1 MSNFTAEYVYSL
13 EKSLHSAEYVI
24 RRQNAEIA
32 RLTDECKALNTTI
45 DDLRAEL
52 KYLRKATANR
62 CGTCVYAKPVVW
74 GRSTMHVECTNA
86 EHLKKHCSN
95 HESSKIR
102 PKNTHACRNYK
113 ERSETE

>member
-1 MSNFTAEYVYSL
+1 MSNFTAAYVGSL
-13 EKSLHSAEYVI
+13 ERELTATKTVVT
-24 RRQNAEIA
+24 RQNAEIEW
-32 RLTDECKALNTTI
+32 LTKENKELNSTI

-86 EHLKKHCSN
+86 EHLRKHCSN
-95 HESSKIR
+95 HESSKVR
-102 PKNTHACRNYK
+102 SKNRHACKNYV
-113 ERSETE
+113 ERVGES